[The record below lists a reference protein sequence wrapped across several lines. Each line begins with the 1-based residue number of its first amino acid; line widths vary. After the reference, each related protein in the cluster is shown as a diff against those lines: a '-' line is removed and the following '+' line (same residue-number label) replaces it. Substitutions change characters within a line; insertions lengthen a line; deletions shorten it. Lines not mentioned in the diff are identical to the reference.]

1 MRWTS
6 AASTLPALA
15 PAVAEATD
23 HLRASLGD
31 ARPDLVLAFVSPHHA
46 SAWEQFPE
54 LLHAALEPAHLVGC
68 SAGAVVGGGREIE
81 EEPALSLT
89 AAVLPG
95 VEIQGFHLDEVMPPP
110 VVPQPGQCFI
120 LLPDPFTFAI
130 DELLPLVDRG
140 HPEAVTLGG
149 LASGGQ
155 QPGGNALYLDHQVRR
170 RGLVGVALAGNLIV
184 DTIVAQGCRP
194 IGEPMFVTRSN
205 GNLIY
210 ELDGHRAAV
219 VLQDLYARSN
229 ARDQALFRSSLFVGL
244 TMREGGQQYGRGDF
258 LVRNVIGLDA
268 DTGAVAIGA
277 TVPEKG
283 VVQFQ
288 LRDAATSAED
298 LDALLGEHAA
308 KGRGTPAGALLF
320 SCLGRGQ
327 GLYGTPNHDSLA
339 LTKRLGEVPIGGF
352 FCNGE
357 IGPVRGTTFLHGY
370 TSAVGLFAPKP

>member
-15 PAVAEATD
+15 PAVAEVTD
-23 HLRASLGD
+23 QLRASLGD
-31 ARPDLVLAFVSPHHA
+31 AKPDLVLAFVSSHHA
-46 SAWEQFPE
+46 SAWEQLPT
-54 LLHAALEPAHLVGC
+54 LVQAALEPTHLLGC

-95 VEIQGFHLDEVMPPP
+95 VDLQPFQLSEAMPPP
-110 VVPQPGQCFI
+110 VDARPDQCFL
-120 LLPDPFTFAI
+120 LLPDPHTFPI
-130 DELLPLVDRG
+130 DDLLPLIDRSFPG
-140 HPEAVTLGG
+140 SITLGG

-155 QPGGNALYLDHQVRR
+155 QAGGNALYLDDQVRR
-170 RGLVGVALAGNLIV
+170 RGLVGLALSGNVTV

-194 IGEPMFVTRSN
+194 IGEPMFVTRSK

-229 ARDQALFRSSLFVGL
+229 TRDQALFRSSLFVGL
-244 TMREGGQQYGRGDF
+244 TMREGGQEYRRGDF

-268 DTGAVAIGA
+268 DTGAVAIAA
-277 TVPEKG
+277 TVPEKR

-288 LRDAATSAED
+288 LRDATTSAED

-308 KGRGTPAGALLF
+308 AGRGTPAGALLF

-327 GLYGTPNHDSLA
+327 GLYGEPNHDSDA
-339 LTKRLGEVPIGGF
+339 LTTRLGDVPIGGF

-370 TSAVGLFAPKP
+370 TSAFGLFSPRN

>member
-15 PAVAEATD
+15 PAVADAAGQ
-23 HLRASLGD
+23 LRAALGG
-31 ARPDLVLAFVSPHHA
+31 ARPDLIVAFVSPHHA
-46 SAWEQFPE
+46 SAWEQLPT
-54 LLHAALEPAHLVGC
+54 LVHAALEPARLLGC
-68 SAGAVVGGGREIE
+68 SAGAVIGGGREIE
-81 EEPALSLT
+81 DEPGLSLT
-89 AAVLPG
+89 AAQLPG
-95 VEIQGFHLDEVMPPP
+95 VDIQGFHLSELLPPP
-110 VVPQPGQCFI
+110 VEPRPGQCFV
-120 LLPDPFTFAI
+120 LLPDPYTFPL
-130 DELLPLVDRG
+130 DDLLPLVDRSF
-140 HPEAVTLGG
+140 PDAVTLGG

-170 RGLVGVALAGNLIV
+170 RGLVGLALSGNLVV

-194 IGEPMFVTRSN
+194 IGEPMFVTRSS

-219 VLQDLYARSN
+219 VLQDLYARSSQ
-229 ARDQALFRSSLFVGL
+229 RDQALFRSSLFVGL
-244 TMREGGQQYGRGDF
+244 TMHEGGQEYRRGDF

-268 DTGAVAIGA
+268 DTGAVAIGE
-277 TVPEKG
+277 TVPEKR
-283 VVQFQ
+283 VVQFH

-298 LDALLGEHAA
+298 LYALLAEHASS
-308 KGRGTPAGALLF
+308 GRPAPSGALLF

-327 GLYGTPNHDSLA
+327 TLYGEPNHDSDA
-339 LTKRLGEVPIGGF
+339 LTQRLGNVPIGGF

-370 TSAVGLFAPKP
+370 TSAFGLFSPRT